1 MRSFLSVLFILIPT
15 LMFAQDFPLKYIE
28 GLPDNQTKDV
38 PVSHAYILKQHNSMC
53 VACAVTRA
61 GERMLEYDGFPDAR
75 YVVAWTHNAGRNIAN
90 NYKSDEIGVYGS
102 DAALAI
108 SAVGFLRWDA
118 LSPYEQRELKAN
130 PLTQFDWG
138 GEQGWKFLFDKY
150 KEKTDKY
157 PIVCPTNVNEIA
169 LCLRKGL
176 PVLFLS
182 SAQWKPIKMR
192 DVDGKGGTRLEFGT
206 TQYNT
211 DGAHVVCLRDYYTLP
226 IVKDG
231 KEYPVEYCN
240 LINSHGEPPLPL
252 KLIWL
257 DLIQKDNKFSCF
269 VILPKTY
276 DPKQ

>member
-1 MRSFLSVLFILIPT
+1 MRILVFLLLIPSFA
-15 LMFAQDFPLKYIE
+15 FAQEFPLKYIE
-28 GLPDNQTKDV
+28 GLPDKQTKDV
-38 PVSHAYILKQHNSMC
+38 PVSHAYVLEQHSSMC

-61 GERMLEYDGFPDAR
+61 GERMLEYDGNTDAR
-75 YVVAWTHNAGRNIAN
+75 YVVAWTHYAGRNVVTE
-90 NYKSDEIGVYGS
+90 YKDNEVGIYGS

-108 SAVGFLRWDA
+108 SQIGFLRWDVLA
-118 LSPYEQRELKAN
+118 PFEQRQLDAK
-130 PLTQFDWG
+130 PLEEFDWG
-138 GEQGWKFLFDKY
+138 GEDQWRFVFAKY
-150 KEKTDKY
+150 KDKTDKY
-157 PIVCPTNVNEIA
+157 PVVCPTNVNEIA

-182 SAQWKPIKMR
+182 SARWKSINMR
-192 DVDGKGGTRLEFGT
+192 DVDGKGGDRIEFGT

-211 DGAHVVCLRDYYTLP
+211 KDAHVVCLRDYYTLP
-226 IVKDG
+226 VVKDG

-257 DLIQKDNKFSCF
+257 DWIQLDNKFSCF

-276 DPKQ
+276 TPDKN

>member
-1 MRSFLSVLFILIPT
+1 
-15 LMFAQDFPLKYIE
+15 MFAQDFPLKYIE

-206 TQYNT
+206 TQYGRST
-211 DGAHVVCLRDYYTLP
+211 RCLFTRLLHTAHCQRWQRVSSRVLQPHQQSRRTAT
-226 IVKDG
+226 
-231 KEYPVEYCN
+231 
-240 LINSHGEPPLPL
+240 PL
-252 KLIWL
+252 KT
-257 DLIQKDNKFSCF
+257 DMARFDSKGQ
-269 VILPKTY
+269 
-276 DPKQ
+276 